1 MAKITITTSPEQ
13 QSKAALLRTVKSSDI
28 DEVMLSD
35 CVGLFVEVD
44 RAIAR
49 LQDTSSDILERL
61 SHHSDKI
68 VRQAVASHHN
78 ILPEDLVRL
87 GKQFPDAFLSNPALD
102 LILIENPGL
111 LLNFDESLLVQI
123 AKRKACPEIFLK
135 WAMRQGSEQVLM
147 AIAMNPSTPVEL
159 LQQLMASEFKPV
171 KEAVRFHKKLLDG
184 MEVSDIQA
192 YFKQAVIERLS
203 ALSARDAYKMW
214 RGKEISL
221 VHFCYLSVGA
231 RLLIA
236 NDGEFDSTVNDPNAA
251 AWMLA
256 EIATDNDEY
265 IRTDVARNPNTPIE
279 SLMTLAED
287 QNQLVRNG
295 VASNPKTPEAL
306 LTLLSKD
313 QNSYVRRGVASNP
326 KTPEALLT
334 LLSKDKKEWVRI
346 NVASNPNAPEAL
358 LTLLSKDKNERVRRD
373 VASNPN
379 TPEPILTLLSKDKN
393 ELVQRGVA
401 LNPNTPFELLMTLA
415 EDCGDTNLE
424 VLWGISTNPNT
435 PIELVQK
442 LLPVLSA
449 DLEINKGR
457 NFHIESR
464 NVPIELQQQL
474 LSTLAKDRYIHSRLY
489 AARNLNTPS
498 CSLALLAEGK
508 NREIRNAVA
517 RNPNAPEAL
526 LTLLSKDKVS
536 YVRSS
541 VASNPNAP
549 EALLTL
555 LSKDKNER
563 VRRDVASNPNTPE
576 PLLTLLSKHKN
587 EYVRRDVASNP
598 NTPEALL
605 TLLSKDENRDIR
617 NAVARNPNA
626 PEALLTLLSKDKVS
640 YVRSS
645 VASNPNTPIELLMTL
660 SLDEDAY
667 VRREVASHPET
678 TKTMLKRLAKDKST
692 KVRNCVAFNP
702 KCPDELLIQ
711 LCHINNISTNAK
723 ALAIE
728 KLNFPEDIL
737 ALPHFNSILQTK
749 VIPEKVLIRLGQ
761 HEDSEVRTAA
771 LSNLLHPSWI
781 KSLIEAPKTNPL
793 FIKWASKADQSA
805 QSALKSDNVF
815 FFAGKN
821 ANKAAVSTSELVR
834 VFAMSDGAS
843 VMPARLA
850 KSQKH
855 NDWLVRM
862 SIASNIGTPINA
874 LNKLKQDS
882 HALVAKQA
890 GMTIAKLSDK
900 PEIEL
905 LDEEVRQS
913 SFNELS
919 KDIAVA
925 LKSKHHQ
932 TVAIDDPV
940 WGFCINPAVLWDPS
954 RINEVTEAWV
964 DVEWQLFGEW
974 ILPLAPE
981 ALAPYLTSEAIEAFM
996 VNHLRRK
1003 KKSLEYLASH
1013 ILYSEVAFKLLA
1025 KNKDEL
1031 MRERVASNPNAPEA
1045 LLTLL
1050 SKHKNE
1056 YVRRDVASNPNT
1068 PEALLTRLSED
1079 KDSYVRRGVASNP
1092 NTPEALL
1099 TRLLEDK
1106 DKWVR
1111 SGVASNPNTPVELL
1125 YLLAND
1131 NDEYYRTY
1139 VASNPNTPIESLM
1152 TLAEDMDE
1160 WVRKSVASNPNTP
1173 IESLMTLAEDMGE
1186 RVRESVASNPNTPI
1200 ESLMTLAEDMGER
1213 VRKSVASNP
1222 NTPEALL
1229 TILSKDK
1236 DSDVRIV
1243 VARNSN
1249 TPEALLK
1256 ILSKDKYKWVR
1267 YFAVMHL
1274 DASKETF
1281 ETSSTNK
1288 YVCLQ
1293 SLSLAKYKEHI
1304 RIALSPEITLPTNI
1318 TTLDIRRGV
1327 ESLGLLKEATSH
1339 KKLTEMRVSKD
1350 RLQRV
1355 AVCFHHKV
1363 TENLLAILSEDKD
1376 LAVAEIAKE
1385 MLATFD

>member
-28 DEVMLSD
+28 DKVMLSD

-49 LQDTSSDILERL
+49 RQDTSSDILERL

-123 AKRKACPEIFLK
+123 AKRKACPEVFLK

-236 NDGEFDSTVNDPNAA
+236 NDGEFDSTVNAPNAA

-256 EIATDNDEY
+256 EIATVNDKY
-265 IRTDVARNPNTPIE
+265 YRGAVAENSKTPSVTLMILSKDKDAYVRYNVASNPNTPIE

-287 QNQLVRNG
+287 KDESVRAR
-295 VASNPKTPEAL
+295 VA
-306 LTLLSKD
+306 
-313 QNSYVRRGVASNP
+313 R
-326 KTPEALLT
+326 
-334 LLSKDKKEWVRI
+334 
-346 NVASNPNAPEAL
+346 
-358 LTLLSKDKNERVRRD
+358 
-373 VASNPN
+373 NPN
-379 TPEPILTLLSKDKN
+379 TPSESLMTLAEDKG
-393 ELVQRGVA
+393 EWVREWVA
-401 LNPNTPFELLMTLA
+401 GNPNTPNESLMTLAEDKDESVRATVAGNPNTPSELLMTLA
-415 EDCGDTNLE
+415 EDCSDTNLDI
-424 VLWGISTNPNT
+424 LWDISTNPNT
-435 PIELVQK
+435 PRGLVQK

-457 NFHIESR
+457 DFRIESP
-464 NVPIELQQQL
+464 NLPIELQQQL
-474 LSTLAKDRYIHSRLY
+474 LSTLAKDRYKKSRLY
-489 AARNLNTPS
+489 AASNLNTPS
-498 CSLALLAEGK
+498 CSLALLAEDK
-508 NREIRNAVA
+508 NAEIRNAVA

-526 LTLLSKDKVS
+526 LTLLS
-536 YVRSS
+536 
-541 VASNPNAP
+541 NN
-549 EALLTL
+549 
-555 LSKDKNER
+555 KNEW
-563 VRRDVASNPNTPE
+563 
-576 PLLTLLSKHKN
+576 
-587 EYVRRDVASNP
+587 VRRDVASNP

-605 TLLSKDENRDIR
+605 TLLSKDKNEW
-617 NAVARNPNA
+617 
-626 PEALLTLLSKDKVS
+626 
-640 YVRSS
+640 VRSD
-645 VASNPNTPIELLMTL
+645 VASNPNTPIESLMTL
-660 SLDEDAY
+660 SLDEDAD
-667 VRREVASHPET
+667 VRSEVASHPET
-678 TKTMLKRLAKDKST
+678 TKTMLERLAKDKST

-711 LCHINNISTNAK
+711 LCHIKNISTYAK

-761 HEDSEVRTAA
+761 HEDSEVRSAA
-771 LSNLLHPSWI
+771 LSNPLHPSWI

-900 PEIEL
+900 PDIEL

-913 SFNELS
+913 SFYELS

-932 TVAIDDPV
+932 TVATDDPV

-1003 KKSLEYLASH
+1003 KKSLEYLTSH
-1013 ILYSEVAFKLLA
+1013 ILYSEAAFKLLA
-1025 KNKDEL
+1025 KNKDEWV
-1031 MRERVASNPNAPEA
+1031 RKNVASNPNAPVELLTLLSKDKNEWVRKDVASNPNTPEPLLTLLSKDKHSYVRRGVASNLNTPEPLLTLLSKGKDSYVRNGVASNLNIPEPLLTLLSKDKDSGVRNGVASNPKTPEA

-1050 SKHKNE
+1050 SKDKDSG
-1056 YVRRDVASNPNT
+1056 VRNGVASNPKT
-1068 PEALLTRLSED
+1068 PEALLTLLSKD
-1079 KDSYVRRGVASNP
+1079 KNEYVRTDVG
-1092 NTPEALL
+1092 
-1099 TRLLEDK
+1099 
-1106 DKWVR
+1106 
-1111 SGVASNPNTPVELL
+1111 
-1125 YLLAND
+1125 
-1131 NDEYYRTY
+1131 
-1139 VASNPNTPIESLM
+1139 I
-1152 TLAEDMDE
+1152 
-1160 WVRKSVASNPNTP
+1160 NPNTP

-1186 RVRESVASNPNTPI
+1186 E
-1200 ESLMTLAEDMGER
+1200 

-1236 DSDVRIV
+1236 DSDVRII

-1249 TPEALLK
+1249 TPEALLT

-1327 ESLGLLKEATSH
+1327 ESLGLLKEAKSH